1 MPLSQDVFNA
11 VSEYHEQYRHP
22 RLSPPAISELY
33 ALFPEDP
40 ASANARHKWPD
51 TWPYNESPGVYLIF
65 GADMRLLYVGKASR
79 IGSRLGAYFQYE
91 KSTRGCRIAHA
102 TWKTRPMFVVTVA
115 LEKAFEASG
124 LEAYLIGELQP
135 SENIQG
141 VGKAIEQ
148 L

>member
-1 MPLSQDVFNA
+1 
-11 VSEYHEQYRHP
+11 
-22 RLSPPAISELY
+22 
-33 ALFPEDP
+33 
-40 ASANARHKWPD
+40 
-51 TWPYNESPGVYLIF
+51 
-65 GADMRLLYVGKASR
+65 
-79 IGSRLGAYFQYE
+79 
-91 KSTRGCRIAHA
+91 
-102 TWKTRPMFVVTVA
+102 VVTVA